1 MAYTKKE
8 WTDRNV
14 QYPGRRKL
22 SAVSGQTDVYDVVR
36 NEGTITAAGDAFSA
50 ENMNDLEDRVEAGF
64 NAAGTYSDEILKS
77 AKKYAD
83 DAITKAIGD
92 AIGGDY

>member
-50 ENMNDLEDRVEAGF
+50 ENMNDLENRVEAAF
-64 NAAGTYSDEILKS
+64 NSATTYSDEVLAD

-83 DAITKAIGD
+83 DVITKAIGD

>member
-50 ENMNDLEDRVEAGF
+50 ENMNDLEDRIDTGF
-64 NAAGTYSDEILKS
+64 TQAKTYSDSQLKT
-77 AKKYAD
+77 AKEYAD
-83 DAITKAIGD
+83 DAVQKAIGD
-92 AIGGDY
+92 AMGGDY

>member
-50 ENMNDLEDRVEAGF
+50 ENMNDLENRVEAAF
-64 NAAGTYSDEILKS
+64 NSATTYSDGVLTS
-77 AKKYAD
+77 AKKYTD